1 MTKDPNESGE
11 LPENVVRGP
20 WKNKAV
26 KQPDIDMIQVQDNLA
41 FIDDLTQQLMVSMIH
56 QMGENGIDVSEKA
69 FIRDMALTIEIVKS
83 TLYRDFGYKH
93 PLQAFTKTFVDVTI
107 EPDNTPI
114 GEVQLETLETF
125 VNQFED
131 DDDGPKIS

>member
-1 MTKDPNESGE
+1 MTKDPNEGGE

-41 FIDDLTQQLMVSMIH
+41 FIDDLTQQLMISMIH
-56 QMGENGIDVSEKA
+56 QMGENGIDVSEKS
-69 FIRDMALTIEIVKS
+69 FIRDMALIIEMIKS
-83 TLYRDFGYKH
+83 TLHRDMGYKH
-93 PLQAFTKTFVDVTI
+93 PLQAFTQTFVDLVI

-114 GEVQLETLETF
+114 GEVRLETLENF

-131 DDDGPKIS
+131 DNNEPEIS

>member
-1 MTKDPNESGE
+1 
-11 LPENVVRGP
+11 
-20 WKNKAV
+20 
-26 KQPDIDMIQVQDNLA
+26 MIQVQDNLA

-93 PLQAFTKTFVDVTI
+93 PLQAFVDVTI

>member
-1 MTKDPNESGE
+1 M
-11 LPENVVRGP
+11 VRGP

-41 FIDDLTQQLMVSMIH
+41 FIADLTQELMVSMIH
-56 QMGENGIDVSEKA
+56 QMSENGIDVSEKS
-69 FIRDMALTIEIVKS
+69 FIRDMALIIEMIKS
-83 TLYRDFGYKH
+83 TLYRDMGYKH
-93 PLQAFTKTFVDVTI
+93 PLQAFTQTFVDLVI

-114 GEVQLETLETF
+114 GEVRLETLENF

-131 DDDGPKIS
+131 DNNEPEIS

>member
-1 MTKDPNESGE
+1 MTKDPNENEE

-26 KQPDIDMIQVQDNLA
+26 KQPDMDMIQVQENLA
-41 FIDDLTQQLMVSMIH
+41 FADELTQNLMVQMIYTL
-56 QMGENGIDVSEKA
+56 GENGIDVSDKR
-69 FIRDMALTIEIVKS
+69 FIRDMALIIECVKS
-83 TLYRDFGYKH
+83 TIHRDMGYKH

-107 EPDNTPI
+107 EPDNTPV
-114 GEVQLETLETF
+114 GEVAIEALEKF

-131 DDDGPKIS
+131 DDDGPDIS

>member
-1 MTKDPNESGE
+1 M
-11 LPENVVRGP
+11 
-20 WKNKAV
+20 
-26 KQPDIDMIQVQDNLA
+26 DMIQVQENLA
-41 FIDDLTQQLMVSMIH
+41 FADELTQNLMVQMIYTL
-56 QMGENGIDVSEKA
+56 GENGIDVSEKA

-107 EPDNTPI
+107 EPDNTPV
-114 GEVQLETLETF
+114 GEVAIEALEKF